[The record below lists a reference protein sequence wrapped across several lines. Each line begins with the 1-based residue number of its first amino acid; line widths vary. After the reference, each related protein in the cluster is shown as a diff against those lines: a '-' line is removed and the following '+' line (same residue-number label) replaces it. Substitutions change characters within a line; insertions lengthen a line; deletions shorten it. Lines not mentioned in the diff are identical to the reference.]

1 MDEIRVRTTVGTYL
15 LQSSSPVYLGE
26 GNLVSQVT
34 GKDLREGQQILIQ
47 KKGIQ
52 VNPQKLENILYEH
65 VPKYK
70 TAKEAIS
77 LQTSNGDLVPLFSA
91 LLLEKRFD
99 TPTLEAILQGRVSDP
114 LQKEIRAF
122 AHDIKN
128 LGVTVS
134 LNQISQRWLTEGTY
148 APKSWE
154 NLKLLS
160 EKLFSPQLGEIFE
173 SRGNENGFWTSYQ
186 YRTQLWRAVLKYFD
200 ISEDGRRNDSEQKKR
215 NGDASIGSLSLR
227 KLLGRDENG
236 VLFEEEL
243 NLVLGALHLVSLDVP
258 DVYRTKILHVGQ
270 VNKKKARF
278 DLAPTEANLAVLEDY
293 PKPILEKQEVIPA
306 FNYLRFLL
314 SGEMYKKTK
323 VRKEYFTPSDLQEL
337 EKNPLLSDLTTALL
351 PSYKSLEKLLPE
363 QFTLILEHC
372 RNHANLG
379 KEKKK
384 EPFYL
389 SLLTT
394 LESLGY
400 LEATWTEQTNF
411 LLLNYS
417 DSNSHAIKKNFLH
430 WTLPYYCLSPGREES
445 LFEKLGLRDEYEKN
459 NFLPVLELWKEIFD
473 ARPRRYKGIPFS
485 EAPLEHPSFAK
496 AMGM

>member
-1 MDEIRVRTTVGTYL
+1 M
-15 LQSSSPVYLGE
+15 
-26 GNLVSQVT
+26 
-34 GKDLREGQQILIQ
+34 
-47 KKGIQ
+47 
-52 VNPQKLENILYEH
+52 
-65 VPKYK
+65 
-70 TAKEAIS
+70 
-77 LQTSNGDLVPLFSA
+77 
-91 LLLEKRFD
+91 
-99 TPTLEAILQGRVSDP
+99 
-114 LQKEIRAF
+114 
-122 AHDIKN
+122 
-128 LGVTVS
+128 
-134 LNQISQRWLTEGTY
+134 
-148 APKSWE
+148 
-154 NLKLLS
+154 
-160 EKLFSPQLGEIFE
+160 
-173 SRGNENGFWTSYQ
+173 
-186 YRTQLWRAVLKYFD
+186 
-200 ISEDGRRNDSEQKKR
+200 
-215 NGDASIGSLSLR
+215 
-227 KLLGRDENG
+227 
-236 VLFEEEL
+236 
-243 NLVLGALHLVSLDVP
+243 
-258 DVYRTKILHVGQ
+258 YRTKILHVGQ

-417 DSNSHAIKKNFLH
+417 DSNSHAIKKNF
-430 WTLPYYCLSPGREES
+430 CIGLSPITAFLQGVKKVFLRS
-445 LFEKLGLRDEYEKN
+445 LA
-459 NFLPVLELWKEIFD
+459 LETNMKKITFS
-473 ARPRRYKGIPFS
+473 PF
-485 EAPLEHPSFAK
+485 
-496 AMGM
+496 